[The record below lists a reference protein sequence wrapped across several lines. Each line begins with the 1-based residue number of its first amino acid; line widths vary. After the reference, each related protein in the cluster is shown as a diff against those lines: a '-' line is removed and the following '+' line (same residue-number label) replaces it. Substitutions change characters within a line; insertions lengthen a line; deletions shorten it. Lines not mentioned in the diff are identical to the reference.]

1 MSRVINPGSAGTER
15 TRLKK
20 SLVLA
25 IRELMKLQEPDQ
37 LSRDLIAFILLS
49 LDRITETVDES
60 AAAWEKRGYWLKSD
74 HFRME
79 WDWAQLLADRIRPNV
94 YAEDYGKIIPDV
106 VALSQSLMD
115 ITLSENNRIGT
126 PWIGAW
132 DALQKK
138 KH

>member
-15 TRLKK
+15 NRLKK

-37 LSRDLIAFILLS
+37 MSRDLIAFILLS
-49 LDRITETVDES
+49 LDRIAETVDES
-60 AAAWEKRGYWLKSD
+60 VAAWEKRGYWLKSD

-115 ITLSENNRIGT
+115 VTLSENNRIGT

-132 DALQKK
+132 DVLQKK

>member
-79 WDWAQLLADRIRPNV
+79 WDWAQILADRIRPNV

>member
-94 YAEDYGKIIPDV
+94 YEEDYGKIIPDV
-106 VALSQSLMD
+106 VSLSQSLMD

-132 DALQKK
+132 DVLQKK